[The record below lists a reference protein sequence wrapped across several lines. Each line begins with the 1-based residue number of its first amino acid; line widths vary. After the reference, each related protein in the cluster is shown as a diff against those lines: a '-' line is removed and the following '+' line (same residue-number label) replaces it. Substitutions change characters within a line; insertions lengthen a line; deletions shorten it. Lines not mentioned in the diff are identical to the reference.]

1 MGLGRRA
8 VSQKEMKQ
16 RIPGEHKP
24 GSAARRF
31 FAGPDEKFDS
41 AKLLELIAIAR
52 PRSAKIS
59 EKG

>member
-1 MGLGRRA
+1 
-8 VSQKEMKQ
+8 MKQ